1 MTKEIECAGI
11 PIIHVTNLI
20 NISEGIGSHRIM
32 RGNSVLHVF
41 GNPSLPLASEIAY
54 RKDLCETAIN
64 MLAEAPEEGSH
75 SLIRIP

>member
-1 MTKEIECAGI
+1 MTKEIERAGI

-20 NISEGIGSHRIM
+20 NNSEGIGSHRIM

>member
-1 MTKEIECAGI
+1 MTKEIERAGI